1 MPTLEQQDEIDA
13 YYLANPAHPR
23 AAGIM
28 WPALVDRRVDK
39 LFDAA
44 LRPDKAVR
52 NDLLQSSGPLGNY
65 AVKIR
70 LAYLLGWFGKDVFD
84 DLISI
89 GKIRNRFAHAIEA
102 KDFSD
107 QQISTWLKGMRSYNF
122 LPNMLANAK
131 TRVTSD
137 STVVNRVM
145 VGTLETALEVDHMGF
160 RFCVDQMLHV
170 LDKCHA
176 NMERNLAS
184 LSGGWLTGDETPAQ
198 PSQPG

>member
-1 MPTLEQQDEIDA
+1 MPKLEQQDEIDA
-13 YYLANPAHPR
+13 YYLADPAHPR

-28 WPALVDRRVDK
+28 WPILIDRRVDK

-44 LRPDKAVR
+44 LRPDKSVR

-89 GKIRNRFAHAIEA
+89 GKIRNRFAHAIDA

-107 QQISTWLKGMRSYNF
+107 QQIATWLKGMRSYNF
-122 LPNMLANAK
+122 LPNMLTDAK
-131 TRVTSD
+131 KRAELD
-137 STVVNRVM
+137 SKVVNRVM
-145 VGTLETALEVDHMGF
+145 VGVLETALEVDHMGF

-170 LDKCHA
+170 LDRCFA
-176 NMERNLAS
+176 NMEKNLAS
-184 LSGGWLTGDETPAQ
+184 LSEAG
-198 PSQPG
+198 